1 MNLRINFLAFANI
14 FRFGFKNAVIH
25 GCFVHFPQLLSLK
38 TTVAIG
44 RRSKLSIGAM
54 CECRKGCTIQVG
66 TNGELLIGKNVFL
79 NTNVS
84 IACRDKIEIA
94 DGVTVG
100 QNVVIIDHDH
110 DKYKRGNIVTSPVF
124 IGANTWIGA
133 NCVILKGAVIGEN
146 CIIGAGSIINK
157 IIPNNSIVYDKRVKV
172 IEEV

>member
-1 MNLRINFLAFANI
+1 MNLRNKFSAFANI

-25 GCFVHFPQLLSLK
+25 GCHIHFPQLLSLK
-38 TTVAIG
+38 ATIVIE
-44 RRSKLSIGAM
+44 RSSKLSMDAM

-84 IACRDKIEIA
+84 IACRDRIEIA
-94 DGVTVG
+94 DGVTIG

-110 DKYKRGNIVTSPVF
+110 DKYKRGNIVTSPIF

-157 IIPNNSIVYDKRVKV
+157 IIPNDSIVYDKRVQV
-172 IEEV
+172 IKEV